1 MSLDASN
8 HKEHKYILLY
18 IVKGWGYESVFF
30 LDIRSLMKWGGEG
43 GHAPVGI
50 PSQCHWI
57 CLIIRN
63 TNIYG
68 LGVGISF

>member
-30 LDIRSLMKWGGEG
+30 LDIRSLMKWGGKG
-43 GHAPVGI
+43 GMPLWG
-50 PSQCHWI
+50 SQVSVTGSV
-57 CLIIRN
+57 L
-63 TNIYG
+63 
-68 LGVGISF
+68 S